1 MNECMRCRK
10 RKISIIKFFF
20 FIGVDKVTAKIDS
33 VEMGNILLQMYNW
46 FYQIS
51 KEQENNFLEKNSKI
65 ICL

>member
-10 RKISIIKFFF
+10 RKISSIKII
-20 FIGVDKVTAKIDS
+20 FIGIDKVMAKIDS
-33 VEMGNILLQMYNW
+33 VEMENILSQMYNW

-51 KEQENNFLEKNSKI
+51 KEQVLEKNSKF

>member
-10 RKISIIKFFF
+10 RKISIIKII
-20 FIGVDKVTAKIDS
+20 FICVDKVMAKIDS
-33 VEMGNILLQMYNW
+33 VEMENILSQMYNW

-51 KEQENNFLEKNSKI
+51 KEQEKNFLEKNSKI